1 MWTEI
6 LKISLMADFSA
17 TCFASDQPIFPHYSG
32 TEAWIE
38 APQAPEYRA
47 R

>member
-1 MWTEI
+1 
-6 LKISLMADFSA
+6 MADFSA
-17 TCFASDQPIFPHYSG
+17 NWSASNRPVFPYNSE

-38 APQAPEYRA
+38 APQAPEDRA